1 MNGLQS
7 LMQGAPTQPTQQ
19 PQLQQPLQAP
29 AMPAQNDPRMAAA
42 MNVVEND
49 VPEPLKEFVDKNDFA
64 QKAIALLQS
73 AGGQAAMDQTPAK
86 PPTIKQRVDQQAMEG
101 VAGLLQSL
109 APGMQ
114 QRGQQAQRQQAR
126 QMMGGLPTQPAPNMR
141 FAASGGLIGYNE
153 GGDIMG
159 PPEPNLYQR
168 MGQGLKNYGANAQE
182 SMGIL
187 KAVKAGIGVP
197 YEERSA
203 VMKQVRDE
211 IAAQNQNRD
220 PNFIERMG
228 QKLMNAGLNVEESKA
243 ILKKFY
249 DTFGKTY
256 EEMSNGRAM
265 GGQIKGYAGP
275 DGSDVELELDEDL
288 IASLLAQQP
297 KATGYT
303 GPSSAERRA
312 GLADEDAAR
321 AQLRE
326 DRRAEQRTRQK
337 LAERGLSVPK
347 INQYLST
354 LDAVEPGGIG
364 ELRQPQFDTRS
375 PQTGPF
381 PARPTA
387 TEFMPEGSSVTGG
400 AGNTRLSE
408 AEKPVSEATAYD
420 YMSDPNL
427 YAPTQAEEPDADI
440 LRRAMEQMN
449 RDPEAEAIAAGERL
463 RGLIGADKLM
473 AQRAEKQAALD
484 AQREAMFSPEETRRR
499 RIKAGLAGL
508 AERGLGGFGAGDT
521 AERDKISAE
530 RIASSEASVANMD
543 KLIGELRELGMS
555 QFDAEKQAREMV
567 QKATE
572 QGASTSQAIVDS
584 RRRAQDAAAQNET
597 TRRGQD
603 MQAATSM
610 AVAKIQTSNSQFGR
624 SLGIRIEDLRRNNPE
639 LSQTEIESKALNSLV
654 DDELRVGLARLGV
667 SQEDQNRKM
676 INDSID
682 AATKM
687 LTANMINNPMT
698 GAELQTAIFD
708 LARKIQTEVYGAA
721 STGTNAPA
729 VGTISGGYRFKGGDP
744 NDQNNWE
751 KI

>member
-1 MNGLQS
+1 MNGIQS
-7 LMQGAPTQPTQQ
+7 LMQGAPTSPQPT
-19 PQLQQPLQAP
+19 QAP

-42 MNVVEND
+42 MDVVDND
-49 VPEPLKEFVDKNDFA
+49 LDKLDLDPRT
-64 QKAIALLQS
+64 KALLKTQEAFDLIQS
-73 AGGQAAMDQTPAK
+73 AQNELAMSQPQND
-86 PPTIKQRVDQQAMEG
+86 PPTIEGQRQMQTMEG
-101 VAGLLQSL
+101 IAGILQSL
-109 APGMQ
+109 NAGMQ
-114 QRGQQAQRQQAR
+114 QRGRQVQQSQAR

-141 FAASGGLIGYNE
+141 FAASGGLIGYQN

-168 MGQGLKNYGANAQE
+168 MGQGLKNYGTNAQE
-182 SMGIL
+182 SMDML
-187 KAVKAGIGVP
+187 RAAKAGIGVP
-197 YEERSA
+197 YENRSA
-203 VMKQVRDE
+203 AIKQVRDQ
-211 IAAQNQNRD
+211 IATEKQNRD
-220 PNFIERMG
+220 PNFIQRMG
-228 QKLMNAGLNVEESKA
+228 QKLMDAGLNVEESKSL
-243 ILKKFY
+243 LKKFY

-256 EEMSNGRAM
+256 EEMSNGMAM

-275 DGSDVELELDEDL
+275 DGSDVELDEDL

-312 GLADEDAAR
+312 GLADEDARR
-321 AQLRE
+321 AQERE
-326 DRRAEQRTRQK
+326 VRRAEQNMRLE
-337 LAERGLSVPK
+337 LAKAGLSGPM
-347 INQYLST
+347 INEYLERAAQKSI
-354 LDAVEPGGIG
+354 DAVEPGGIG

-400 AGNTRLSE
+400 TGNARLSE

-427 YAPTQAEEPDADI
+427 YAPTQVEEPDADI

-463 RGLIGADKLM
+463 RGLIGADDLM
-473 AQRAEKQAALD
+473 AQRAKEQAALD
-484 AQREAMFSPEETRRR
+484 ARREAMFSPEETRRR
-499 RIKAGLAGL
+499 RISAGLAGL

-555 QFDAEKQAREMV
+555 QFEAEKQAREMV

-572 QGASTSQAIVDS
+572 QGASTSQAVVDS
-584 RRRAQDAAAQNET
+584 IRRAQDAAAQNET

-603 MQAATSM
+603 MQAATSR
-610 AVAKIQTSNSQFGR
+610 AVAGIQTSGSQFGT
-624 SLGIRIEDLRRNNPE
+624 SLRIRIKDLRRNNPE

-667 SQEDQNRKM
+667 SRDDQNRKE
-676 INDSID
+676 INDSIT
-682 AATKM
+682 AATEMFNKNF
-687 LTANMINNPMT
+687 ANMTLSPEEM
-698 GAELQTAIFD
+698 
-708 LARKIQTEVYGAA
+708 QTEIFNLAKKIRTDLYGSAA
-721 STGTNAPA
+721 PTRTNAPA